1 MKKLARLGKQSAK
14 RVPLVVA
21 LSPVRIEEMGVTRRR
36 TVNGDRASTHLAFL
50 EEQSRRRVVGVGAVG
65 WVGGRRG
72 TTHKPNFARCV
83 GSRGSCVA
91 RKTWWICWLRTPVV
105 LERVNQ
111 SIGTKCGKS
120 AIVSS
125 SARSAN
131 RRVSNGRPASSAPRL
146 PRDPFQ
152 KNLVPTNQCCQHP
165 HACCRP
171 PLEWVSERKDRP
183 HTSLLRVRRTGQS
196 SDEAKTIQD
205 TKTSR

>member
-1 MKKLARLGKQSAK
+1 
-14 RVPLVVA
+14 
-21 LSPVRIEEMGVTRRR
+21 MGVTRR

-72 TTHKPNFARCV
+72 TTHKPKFVWCV

-91 RKTWWICWLRTPVV
+91 RKTWWICWSRRTSYWNGST
-105 LERVNQ
+105 NQ
-111 SIGTKCGKS
+111 SRPN
-120 AIVSS
+120 ASS
-125 SARSAN
+125 TNHRFSE
-131 RRVSNGRPASSAPRL
+131 SNGRPVSSARRL
-146 PRDPFQ
+146 PREPFQ